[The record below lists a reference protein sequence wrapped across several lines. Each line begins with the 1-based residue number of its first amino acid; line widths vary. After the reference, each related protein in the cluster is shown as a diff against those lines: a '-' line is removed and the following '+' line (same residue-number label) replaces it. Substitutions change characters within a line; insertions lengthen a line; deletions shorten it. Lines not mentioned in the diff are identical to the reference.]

1 MTFDECLNFLN
12 NHQEELSTEMPYLGI
27 IEIMIGTTYNQL
39 RMKGM
44 TRERI
49 MQLMLWGL
57 FYFVQKE
64 NILTDKDEQVVIE
77 AMQRKPTRISFRD
90 IAKRQRKKNEDKRT
104 N

>member
-1 MTFDECLNFLN
+1 MTFDECLKFLYN
-12 NHQEELSTEMPYLGI
+12 NQEELSTEMPYLGI

-39 RMKGM
+39 RKKGM

-57 FYFVQKE
+57 FYFVQKG

-77 AMQRKPTRISFRD
+77 AMQAAKANAYFVSGHRD
-90 IAKRQRKKNEDKRT
+90 EYEEE
-104 N
+104 

>member
-1 MTFDECLNFLN
+1 MNFDECLKFLD
-12 NHQEELSTEMPYLGI
+12 NHQEELSSEMPYLGI

-49 MQLMLWGL
+49 MQLMLCGL

-64 NILTDKDEQVVIE
+64 HRLTAEDEESVLI
-77 AMQRKPTRISFRD
+77 AMAAAENSFAYCREQKEEERK
-90 IAKRQRKKNEDKRT
+90 
-104 N
+104 

>member
-1 MTFDECLNFLN
+1 MTFDECLKFLN
-12 NHQEELSTEMPYLGI
+12 NHQEELSSEMPYLGI

-77 AMQRKPTRISFRD
+77 AMQAAKANAFFASGHRD
-90 IAKRQRKKNEDKRT
+90 EYEEE
-104 N
+104 